1 MMDGFIPPKGT
12 REIVILSDRDEK
24 AIQSAAK
31 AVEWFGALGLT
42 VRVARPPEDFKD
54 FNAAVIGTLDA
65 ALDKA
70 QAAVRAAVEA
80 AEVCF
85 VSPFSEEWGAQI
97 QTFNDCMTAAGA
109 LESGDHARVMALLAR
124 AAAIGL
130 SSLQADML
138 VKAVQKTTDIGIK
151 NLRKT
156 LANETEEARL
166 KAWKAGAAER
176 ERAAV
181 AQEAARRRKIEE
193 ERARLWDFMLA
204 DRHEQEAARRR
215 GERLS
220 RTRGGRRRRECT
232 SAISDLCKPHA
243 HRRFG
248 AAAEARGARGGKYL
262 WSRRCSSLFNR
273 VRHPFQAPRRRRS
286 HITAELTPTPS
297 RARSSTSQ
305 RPWSSPTGMASKAN
319 SLPCCAPSSPKGA
332 LSIRSCR

>member
-1 MMDGFIPPKGT
+1 MRKG
-12 REIVILSDRDEK
+12 L
-24 AIQSAAK
+24 QSAAK
-31 AVEWFGALGLT
+31 AVKWFGALGLT
-42 VRVARPPEDFKD
+42 VRVAQPPEDFKD
-54 FNAAVIGTLDA
+54 FNAAITGTLDA
-65 ALDKA
+65 ALDNA

-97 QTFNDCMTAAGA
+97 QTFNDCMTAAGT

-138 VKAVQKTTDIGIK
+138 VKAVQRTTDIGIK

-193 ERARLWDFMLA
+193 ERARLWDSCLRIAKSKKLLEDVESVSRELGVVGEGASVRQLYLTYASRMLIDDSVRLLRLGA
-204 DRHEQEAARRR
+204 PAAGKNLVVEKLLEFVPTECVIRFSGASPKALAYYGGADPNTFKGKIIYIPEAVVFTDRHGVESEFTTM
-215 GERLS
+215 L
-220 RTRGGRRRRECT
+220 RTLISEGRIVY
-232 SAISDLCKPHA
+232 SFVS
-243 HRRFG
+243 
-248 AAAEARGARGGKYL
+248 
-262 WSRRCSSLFNR
+262 
-273 VRHPFQAPRRRRS
+273 VRTVRS
-286 HITAELTPTPS
+286 
-297 RARSSTSQ
+297 Q
-305 RPWSSPTGMASKAN
+305 
-319 SLPCCAPSSPKGA
+319 
-332 LSIRSCR
+332 